1 VECVLYFIQR
11 YTKWCYR
18 LDKASACISEYLI
31 MGLNDAHPSPV
42 YFNLKSKIFIFIFR
56 CDVHQMTSG
65 EVHFGILEMSVFKLQ

>member
-1 VECVLYFIQR
+1 
-11 YTKWCYR
+11 
-18 LDKASACISEYLI
+18 
-31 MGLNDAHPSPV
+31 MGLNDARPSLV